1 MINTPRGREIIEQA
15 LREKPLCVCG
25 APTVV
30 AARADGVWLACAS
43 LNEPALRRL
52 LGLQLAF
59 GHTNN
64 RLVDRSRLLA
74 VA

>member
-1 MINTPRGREIIEQA
+1 MINTTRGREIIEQA
-15 LREKPLCVCG
+15 VRETPLCVCG

-43 LNEPALRRL
+43 LNEPTLRRML
-52 LGLQLAF
+52 SLQLAF
-59 GHTNN
+59 GHVNH
-64 RLVDRSRLLA
+64 RLVDGSRLLA